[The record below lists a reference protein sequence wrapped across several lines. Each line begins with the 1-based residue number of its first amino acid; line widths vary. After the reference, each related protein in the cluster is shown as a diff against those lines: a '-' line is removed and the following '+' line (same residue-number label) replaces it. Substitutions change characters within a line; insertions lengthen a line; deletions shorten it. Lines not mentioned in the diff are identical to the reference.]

1 MIVDELSTKQKE
13 KGLLKY
19 WLRNMEKAQSR
30 YKDMKDL
37 YSRKKDLYFE
47 ADLLVEFKDGRAN
60 FSLEFPKN
68 SNSKTKK

>member
-1 MIVDELSTKQKE
+1 MKKTIDTATAVA
-13 KGLLKY
+13 LLAHG
-19 WLRNMEKAQSR
+19 RAH
-30 YKDMKDL
+30 MKDL
-37 YSRKKDLYFE
+37 YSRKKDMYFE

>member
-1 MIVDELSTKQKE
+1 
-13 KGLLKY
+13 
-19 WLRNMEKAQSR
+19 
-30 YKDMKDL
+30 MKDL
-37 YSRKKDLYFE
+37 YSRKKDMYFE